1 MHRLLS
7 TLLLA
12 LGLAAVAPTPAPAVI
27 LYRTADPEANT
38 TAPTG
43 ALAGSGWQFQ
53 GQFGRFLGT
62 PIAPN
67 LFVTAQHF
75 RGEASVGNT
84 PFVFNGVSYP
94 TVAEYNDPAS
104 DLRVLR
110 VAGTFPAFAPLFP
123 RPNPAGTPLVVFGR
137 GTQRGEAVTG
147 PADGNGNTLK
157 GWRWGPLDAPAPR
170 PRYGTNV
177 VTGTVDGGP
186 GLGRLLYATFDATA
200 GGGGSTTADEAHL
213 SDGDS
218 GGGVFLRDT
227 DGAWKLAGINY
238 GISGPYSP
246 TADGAGAFNAAIFQG
261 DGLFEND
268 GPGGYVPARGP
279 GAFFATEVAARLDFL
294 KLILGQTPLARIGN
308 DVLYA
313 FPGESGRHYR
323 VERRDDLA
331 SGAWETVPGAENVAG
346 SGGPL
351 VVTDPGAAG
360 LPRRFYR
367 SVTLP

>member
-1 MHRLLS
+1 MHRRLP

-12 LGLAAVAPTPAPAVI
+12 LSIVAVPARAVI
-27 LYRTADPEANT
+27 LYGTADPEANT

-62 PIAPN
+62 PIAPD
-67 LFVTAQHF
+67 LFLTARHIG
-75 RGEASVGNT
+75 GETGAGGT
-84 PFVFNGVSYP
+84 PFVFNGASYP

-104 DLRVLR
+104 DLRVIR

-123 RPNPAGTPLVVFGR
+123 RQNPAGEPLVVFGR
-137 GTQRGEAVTG
+137 GTQRGDPVTG
-147 PADGNGNTLK
+147 PADTNGNTLK
-157 GWRWGPLDAPAPR
+157 GWLWGPRDTPAPR

-177 VTGTVDGGP
+177 VTGTVDGGT
-186 GLGRLLYATFDATA
+186 GLGRLLYATFDAA
-200 GGGGSTTADEAHL
+200 GGSNEAHL

-227 DGAWKLAGINY
+227 TDGAWKLAGINY
-238 GISGPYSP
+238 GVSGPYSR
-246 TADGAGAFNAAIFQG
+246 TADGADAFNAAIFQG

-268 GPGGYVPARGP
+268 GPGPYVPARGP
-279 GAFFATEVAARLDFL
+279 GALYATEVAARLDFL
-294 KLILGQTPLARIGN
+294 RLILGQTPLARIGA

-313 FPGESGRHYR
+313 FPGESGKHYR

-331 SGAWETVPGAENVAG
+331 SGTWETVPGADNLAG

-351 VVTDPGAAG
+351 LVTDPGAAS

-367 SVTLP
+367 AVTLP